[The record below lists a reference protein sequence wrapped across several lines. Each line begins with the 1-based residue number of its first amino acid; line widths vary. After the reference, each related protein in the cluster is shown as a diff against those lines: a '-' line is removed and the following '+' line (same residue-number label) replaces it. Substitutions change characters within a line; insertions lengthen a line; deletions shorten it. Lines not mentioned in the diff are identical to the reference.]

1 MWVQIFDCAG
11 DRPIIAFNTNP
22 QTSPVGYA
30 LHTADTPVIAEDLT
44 ATSSAPKRP
53 QVKGF
58 SRLKSAI
65 LASAGSTLAVLGARS
80 LGVMQPWKLSMFDRL
95 INQRQAEP
103 IDNRLLVVE
112 ITDKDVEKYNY
123 PQTDATIARAIDKL
137 QQFQPLAIGLNIHR
151 NSPREPGRKK

>member
-1 MWVQIFDCAG
+1 MQIVDCAG

-22 QTSPVGYA
+22 QTSPVGCA
-30 LHTADTPVIAEDLT
+30 LRTADTPVIAEDLT

-65 LASAGSTLAVLGARS
+65 LASAGCTLAVMGARS
-80 LGVMQPWKLSMFDRL
+80 LGVMQPWELSMFDRL
-95 INQRQAEP
+95 MNQRQAEP

-112 ITDKDVEKYNY
+112 VTDKDVEKYRY
-123 PQTDATIARAIDKL
+123 PQNDATIAGAIDKL
-137 QQFQPLAIGLNIHR
+137 QQFQPLAIGLNMHR
-151 NSPREPGRKK
+151 NLAREPGEKN